1 MWREGEGEGDGGREN
16 RNERTQM
23 VANYV
28 MLGVKARTKE
38 LITAGEMK
46 CSPERHR
53 GCLGAVTTGLLSHGG
68 VRVQK

>member
-1 MWREGEGEGDGGREN
+1 MISYHEHAYVAHVARALGETQRGEREGEN

-38 LITAGEMK
+38 LITA
-46 CSPERHR
+46 
-53 GCLGAVTTGLLSHGG
+53 
-68 VRVQK
+68 